1 METNSI
7 NILLGVSNFINK
19 QIILMELNIYL
30 HSINKTKLI
39 GTDRNSITN
48 PELDDK
54 QMRIH
59 IQDTLV
65 FVIL

>member
-1 METNSI
+1 MENNSI

-30 HSINKTKLI
+30 HSIDKTKLI
-39 GTDRNSITN
+39 GADRNSITN

-59 IQDTLV
+59 IQDTFI